1 MPLPLFIGA
10 IAAIAAVGGV
20 GAGAHGAVK
29 AKRANDTLKE
39 AEKRHK
45 RNVKRFETENR
56 NTTNSMDSL
65 GKLELEILESFK
77 EFGETIERIQNKP
90 KFDQISLSKVNLPNY
105 TPEELRTASVG
116 AGLLLGGLGGAATG
130 TAAGFAAAGGT
141 TAAVMALGTAST
153 GTAIATLSGAAA
165 TNATLAALGGGAIA
179 AGGGG
184 MALGTLVL
192 GGATAGVGILVG
204 GIIFNITGSK
214 LANKADEAW
223 EQMQKA
229 ENTINMLCQY
239 LKDLRQTAEGYK
251 TTLKKAQNYYNQSF
265 ATTYYTVNMLGK
277 TDWNLF
283 EPHEKTALKN
293 SVLLVGLLFHMCKVS
308 LVNMRKGESNEI
320 NHKEISASLTQANQL
335 FQKLDNISVN
345 DKNIEKTCTPAN
357 GKEPKFLNYK
367 ELKQEIVRYSKN
379 PSLCIDERKYLR
391 EIVHYYL
398 LKRAEEIKKLPTAQ
412 QAEKMEKLKLE
423 LQEIIATQKAG
434 QNIRSVIQEVISRM
448 GNNDRFHLL
457 ESDQCLS

>member
-10 IAAIAAVGGV
+10 IAAIAAIGGV

-29 AKRANDTLKE
+29 AKKANDTLKE
-39 AEKRHK
+39 AKERHK
-45 RNVKRFETENR
+45 RNVQRFETDNR
-56 NTTNSMDSL
+56 NTTRAMDSL

-77 EFGETIERIQNKP
+77 EFSETIERIQNKP
-90 KFDQISLSKVNLPNY
+90 EFDQVALSKVNLPNY

-214 LANKADEAW
+214 LADKANEAW
-223 EQMQKA
+223 TQMLQVETAIDK
-229 ENTINMLCQY
+229 ICKY
-239 LKDLRQTAEGYK
+239 LKELKQTAEEYEA
-251 TTLKKAQNYYNQSF
+251 TLLKAQVYYNRSF
-265 ATTYYTVNMLGK
+265 ATTSYTVNTLGK
-277 TDWNLF
+277 NDWNLF
-283 EPHEKTALKN
+283 NQHEKAALKN
-293 SVLLVGLLFHMCKVS
+293 SVLLVGLLYHMCKVS
-308 LVNMRKGESNEI
+308 LVKMEKDKPNKINRKGITTEV
-320 NHKEISASLTQANQL
+320 AQANQM
-335 FQKLDNISVN
+335 FQELDNINTVN
-345 DKNIEKTCTPAN
+345 TDKKQPQHLE
-357 GKEPKFLNYK
+357 YD
-367 ELKQEIVRYSKN
+367 ELKLEIAFYSKN
-379 PSLCIDERKYLR
+379 PVLCIRERSRLR
-391 EIVHYYL
+391 EIAHYYL
-398 LKRAEEIKKLPTAQ
+398 LRRAEEVMSLPIDQ
-412 QAEKMEKLKLE
+412 QAEKTKKIEGE
-423 LQEIIATQKAG
+423 LTRIIRTQKAG
-434 QNIRSVIQEVISRM
+434 QNIRSAIQEAIARM

-457 ESDQCLS
+457 ECDQEISWRT